1 MNILYLN
8 THDIGRVLSVY
19 GQAAE
24 TPHLARLAEDCAVF
38 TQCHCASPTCSPS
51 RGALLT
57 GQYPH
62 SNGLIGLS
70 HRGFEINGG
79 HHLAAFLRGHGYE
92 TVLSGVQHETVRGRE
107 DTIGYER
114 SLNGD
119 EYFDIPLPECEKL
132 TLQDQM
138 AARNAAEYL
147 RARREDDRPF
157 FLAVGFG
164 CTHRAYPKV
173 GEEADER
180 YVRVPPHLPSTK
192 ETRRDMAA
200 MHLALRT
207 MDACCGE
214 VLDALRES
222 GQYGS
227 TLVIFTTDHGLP
239 MPRMKCCMYDAGTG
253 VALMMKIP
261 GLSQAAGLQHALVS
275 QVDVFP
281 TICEALGLSAPGWL
295 EGVSLMPLLRNE
307 AEQVRQ
313 AVYAEINYHVAYQP
327 VRSVRTGRWKLIC
340 RGEDG
345 YDRFPPANVDDSAFK
360 ELWNSLGYFRRDLPR
375 WELYDL
381 LLDPQELVNLADEP
395 EYAGTLRDMQEMLL
409 SWQRETH
416 DPLLE
421 EGRVALPPRAICST
435 PDSYSTK
442 SQVIL
447 PECRHNLEALRGVL
461 QNVIR

>member
-8 THDIGRVLSVY
+8 THDIGRYLSVY
-19 GQAAE
+19 GQAVE
-24 TPHLARLAEDCAVF
+24 SPHLARLAEDCAVF

-62 SNGLIGLS
+62 NNGLIGLS
-70 HRGFEINGG
+70 HRGFEINGD
-79 HHLAAFLRGHGYE
+79 HHLAAFLHNKGYE
-92 TVLSGVQHETVRGRE
+92 TVLSGVQHEVIRGKE
-107 DTIGYER
+107 GTLGYER

-119 EYFDIPLPECEKL
+119 AYFDIPLPECEKL
-132 TLQDQM
+132 TMQDRM
-138 AARNAAEYL
+138 AAKNAAEYL
-147 RARREDDRPF
+147 LARKKTDRPF

-164 CTHRAYPKV
+164 CTHRAYPNV
-173 GEEADER
+173 EGEKEA
-180 YVRVPPHLPSTK
+180 YLQVPPHLPSTE
-192 ETRRDMAA
+192 ETRRDMAT
-200 MHLALRT
+200 MHLALKT

-214 VLDALRES
+214 VLNALRES
-222 GQYGS
+222 GQYED
-227 TLVIFTTDHGLP
+227 TLILFTTDHGLP
-239 MPRMKCCMYDAGTG
+239 MPRMKCCLYDAGTG
-253 VALMMKIP
+253 VTLMMKIP
-261 GLSQAAGLQHALVS
+261 GFEQSIGLQNALVS
-275 QVDVFP
+275 QIDVFP
-281 TICEALGLSAPGWL
+281 TLCEVLGVAAPNWL
-295 EGVSLMPLLRNE
+295 EGVSLMPLLRGD
-307 AEQVRQ
+307 ADRVRD

-327 VRSVRTGRWKLIC
+327 VRSVRTDRWKLIC
-340 RGEDG
+340 RGEDS

-360 ELWNSLGYFRRDLPR
+360 ELWNSLGYFDRELPR

-381 LLDPQELVNLADEP
+381 VFDPQEEMNLAEKP
-395 EYAGTLRDMQEMLL
+395 EYADTLSDMQAMLL

-416 DPLLE
+416 DPLLT
-421 EGRVALPPRAICST
+421 EGKVELPPRAICST